1 MKEKHRTFDNTPLN
15 AILPDDY
22 VKAYP
27 HPARNPQEEV
37 TFSVGTVVVTP
48 AAMEALE
55 FDGGG
60 NFLVFLLRHAA
71 RLQTGSRKE
80 AERPLAAAHRYHLVS
95 GETLLVMLE
104 KDEQVTTIM
113 LLRNVSR

>member
-22 VKAYP
+22 IKAYP
-27 HPARNPQEEV
+27 PPTQNHLEQV
-37 TFSVGTVVVTP
+37 TFSLGTVVVTP
-48 AAMEALE
+48 AAMEAME
-55 FDGGG
+55 FDAGG
-60 NFLVFLLRHAA
+60 NFFNFLLRHCS
-71 RLQTGSRKE
+71 RFKTGTRKE
-80 AERPLAAAHRYHLVS
+80 AERPLASATRYHLIS

-113 LLRNVSR
+113 KLSNVRR